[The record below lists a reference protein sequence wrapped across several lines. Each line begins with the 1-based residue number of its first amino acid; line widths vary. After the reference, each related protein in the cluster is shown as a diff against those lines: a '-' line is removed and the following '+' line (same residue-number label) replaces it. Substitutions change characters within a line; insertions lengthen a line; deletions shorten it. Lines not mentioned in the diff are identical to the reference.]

1 MCPLSSPKRPAL
13 VPTADKN
20 SHGRSARESSGGREE
35 SFGAALEVRVKE
47 MKRSRKKIRDAE
59 SAEERSKRFRVKG
72 SRASEL
78 ANLRGE
84 SLK

>member
-1 MCPLSSPKRPAL
+1 M
-13 VPTADKN
+13 
-20 SHGRSARESSGGREE
+20 RE
-35 SFGAALEVRVKE
+35 
-47 MKRSRKKIRDAE
+47 AE
-59 SAEERSKRFRVKG
+59 SNEERSERFRLKG

>member
-20 SHGRSARESSGGREE
+20 SHGRSARDSSGGREE
-35 SFGAALEVRVKE
+35 SLGAAVEVRVKE
-47 MKRSRKKIRDAE
+47 LRRRRKKIREAVAE
-59 SAEERSKRFRVKG
+59 RAERFRVKG

>member
-1 MCPLSSPKRPAL
+1 M
-13 VPTADKN
+13 
-20 SHGRSARESSGGREE
+20 GREA
-35 SFGAALEVRVKE
+35 SLGAAVEVRVKE
-47 MKRSRKKIRDAE
+47 PRSRKKKIRE
-59 SAEERSKRFRVKG
+59 TQSAEEGAERFRVKG

>member
-1 MCPLSSPKRPAL
+1 
-13 VPTADKN
+13 V
-20 SHGRSARESSGGREE
+20 
-35 SFGAALEVRVKE
+35 EVRVKE
-47 MKRSRKKIRDAE
+47 LRRRRKKIREAVAE
-59 SAEERSKRFRVKG
+59 RAERFRVKG

>member
-1 MCPLSSPKRPAL
+1 L
-13 VPTADKN
+13 
-20 SHGRSARESSGGREE
+20 
-35 SFGAALEVRVKE
+35 GAAVEVRVRE
-47 MKRSRKKIRDAE
+47 LRRRRKKIRV
-59 SAEERSKRFRVKG
+59 EERAERFRVKG